1 MVETGRR
8 RWAPALALVAHVVE
22 LGAGA
27 GAGRREPARRRSE
40 LVPASDSEVTTAAA
54 SDSEG

>member
-8 RWAPALALVAHVVE
+8 RWQLALVAHVVE